1 MVLEITL
8 CQTVIGH
15 ELTHGFDDEGRRYD
29 RYTKVICFIIN
40 CANVDEYSTGN
51 LTNWW
56 TANVAEKF
64 EQKAK
69 CVSDLYSSY
78 QVEPGLNVNGVLTLG
93 ENIADMVSS
102 TVVVL
107 FDDSRVT

>member
-1 MVLEITL
+1 L
-8 CQTVIGH
+8 
-15 ELTHGFDDEGRRYD
+15 
-29 RYTKVICFIIN
+29 N
-40 CANVDEYSTGN
+40 STGN

-78 QVEPGLNVNGVLTLG
+78 EVEPGLNVNGDLTLG
-93 ENIADMVSS
+93 ENIADMVRSAF
-102 TVVVL
+102 VVVIVI
-107 FDDSRVT
+107 DQRGSRED